1 MRHLRAAS
9 SPARVVLAA
18 IVLAGLAL
26 RLRHNDYGLPY
37 VYNVDEGSHFT
48 NRAVAMFGGDSNP
61 GYFQNPSGFTYLVHL
76 ALRLQWGRGWPFGDF
91 GSIVRQYALDPSSI
105 YVTARSLAAVICI
118 VGVVAVFWVGRRL
131 WGEREGLVAAAVL
144 AFAFLPVA
152 YSRVAVTDVG
162 TLAPVALAIYG
173 AVRVHERGARRDYVL
188 AGAGVGLAIGF
199 KYTAGLVLLPVLLAG
214 ALRARA
220 ERRAL
225 LGTGLAVLVAV
236 LAFLVTTPWLLLDLD
251 TALRQIRGQAETA
264 GDIRKLG
271 QSGDSGPGYYLQS
284 LTWGL
289 GFAAAAAAALGCLL
303 EARRDPARTLLLVL
317 FPLALF
323 AYLSLQSR
331 FFGRWLLPAYPVLAL
346 LCGVALVRV
355 AALVGA
361 RPGHRA
367 LALAVLSA
375 AVLAQPVAADLRTA
389 TLLGREDTRQEARD
403 FLVARFPARLRMV
416 IEPAVPGRYYRL
428 VRTRRSPAVLRRK
441 QFVRGFSRD
450 VAETRV
456 DYAATLTP
464 RRLDAYR
471 RTGYC
476 VVMTMSVIRGRAV
489 NDGVPGALAY
499 YGQLERQSAEIFRA
513 APWEPSAEPVR
524 FHFDLSYNYYPRAY
538 ARPGPEVRIY
548 RLRDCRQGYGPL
560 PRGAGRPEAGSAGAG
575 GR

>member
-1 MRHLRAAS
+1 MQRLRAAI
-9 SPARVVLAA
+9 SPAGAVLGV
-18 IVLAGLAL
+18 ILVAGLAL

-91 GSIVRQYALDPSSI
+91 ESIVRQYAFDPTSI
-105 YVTARSLAAVICI
+105 YVTARSLAALLCMI
-118 VGVVAVFWVGRRL
+118 GALAAYWVGRRL

-152 YSRVAVTDVG
+152 YSRIAVTDVG
-162 TLAPVALAIYG
+162 TLAPVALAVYG
-173 AVRVHERGARRDYVL
+173 AVRIYEHGARRDYVL
-188 AGAGVGLAIGF
+188 AGVGVGLAIGF
-199 KYTAGLVLLPVLLAG
+199 KYTAGLVLLPLLAAG
-214 ALRARA
+214 ALRALGD
-220 ERRAL
+220 RRAVL
-225 LGTGLAVLVAV
+225 DTGLGVVVAV
-236 LAFLVTTPWLLLDLD
+236 LAFAVTTPWFLLDLD

-264 GDIRKLG
+264 GDVGKLG
-271 QSGDSGPGYYLQS
+271 QADDSGPGYYLHS

-289 GFAAAAAAALGCLL
+289 GFAAAGAAALGCVL
-303 EARRDPARTLLLVL
+303 EARRNPVRTLLLAL

-355 AALVGA
+355 AALVRV
-361 RPGHRA
+361 RPALRS
-367 LALAVLSA
+367 LALAALTA
-375 AVLAQPVAADLRTA
+375 AVLAQPVAADVRTA
-389 TLLGREDTRQEARD
+389 TLLGREDTCQEARD
-403 FLVARFPARLRMV
+403 FLVERFPIRLRMV
-416 IEPAVPGRYYRL
+416 IEPAVPGRYF
-428 VRTRRSPAVLRRK
+428 RRATDRRRPELLRRK

-450 VAETRV
+450 VAETRI

-471 RTGYC
+471 RGGYC
-476 VVMTMSVIRGRAV
+476 VVMTMSVIRGRAE
-489 NDGVPGALAY
+489 NDRVPQALAY
-499 YGQLERQSAEIFRA
+499 YARLERESSEIFRA
-513 APWEPSAEPVR
+513 SPWERVAGPVR
-524 FHFDLSYNYYPRAY
+524 FHFDLSYNHYPRAY

-560 PRGAGRPEAGSAGAG
+560 ERGTGRPEEA
-575 GR
+575 R